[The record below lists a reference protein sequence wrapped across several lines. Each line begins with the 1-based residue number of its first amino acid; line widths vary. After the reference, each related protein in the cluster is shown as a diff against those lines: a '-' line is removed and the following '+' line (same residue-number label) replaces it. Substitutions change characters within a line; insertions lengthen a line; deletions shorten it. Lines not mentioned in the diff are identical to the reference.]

1 MRGREFME
9 VDMGVLEVGLG
20 IETEFG
26 LAEVG
31 GGGGVVDGDV
41 VGGNEAGEAEELVEM
56 AMHWEGHYYHFHLST
71 MAWVLDNIGGIHRW
85 CSKLPK

>member
-1 MRGREFME
+1 MRGGVFME
-9 VDMGVLEVGLG
+9 VDVGVLEVGLV

-31 GGGGVVDGDV
+31 GGGGGIVDGDV
-41 VGGNEAGEAEELVEM
+41 VGGSKAGEAEELVEM

-71 MAWVLDNIGGIHRW
+71 MAKVLDNIGGIHR
-85 CSKLPK
+85 